1 MCCSGGSAAALALMP
16 DRAGGRARQL
26 PENRAGKASKFPKIS
41 DHLCLE
47 IACVRFAA
55 RLPELEELEGLDI

>member
-16 DRAGGRARQL
+16 DRAGGQARQL
-26 PENRAGKASKFPKIS
+26 PENQAEKASKFPKITG
-41 DHLCLE
+41 HLCLE

-55 RLPELEELEGLDI
+55 RLPELDEIKGLNI